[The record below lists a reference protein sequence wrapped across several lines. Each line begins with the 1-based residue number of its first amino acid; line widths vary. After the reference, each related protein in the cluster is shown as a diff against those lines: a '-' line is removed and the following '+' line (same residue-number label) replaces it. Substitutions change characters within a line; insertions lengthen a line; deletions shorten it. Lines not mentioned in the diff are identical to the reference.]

1 MTSQAT
7 DNSHLASLQAN
18 IQDLRTQLANHPL
31 YNKINSQ
38 EKLQR
43 FMEHHVYAVWD
54 FMSLLKYLQHHLTC
68 TQSPWIPVGTAELR

>member
-54 FMSLLKYLQHHLTC
+54 FMS
-68 TQSPWIPVGTAELR
+68 